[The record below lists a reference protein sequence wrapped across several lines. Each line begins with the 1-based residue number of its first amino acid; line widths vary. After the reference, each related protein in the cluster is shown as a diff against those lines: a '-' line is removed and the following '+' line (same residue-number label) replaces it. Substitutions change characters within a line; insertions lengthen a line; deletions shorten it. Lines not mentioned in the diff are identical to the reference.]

1 MNAIASRHGQKVAA
15 QPLALYDLTLDP
27 AETHDLAAQH
37 PDVVQ
42 RLSAL
47 ATPVRLALGDKLTG
61 AQGNE
66 RRTAGFVPVK

>member
-1 MNAIASRHGQKVAA
+1 
-15 QPLALYDLTLDP
+15 LALYDLTLDP
-27 AETHDLAAQH
+27 AETHDLVAEH

-61 AQGNE
+61 ASGAE
-66 RRTAGFVPVK
+66 RRPAGFVPVK

>member
-27 AETHDLAAQH
+27 AETHDLASEH
-37 PDVVQ
+37 PDIVE

-47 ATPVRLALGDKLTG
+47 AVPVRSALGDKLTG
-61 AQGNE
+61 APGTE
-66 RRTAGFVPVK
+66 RRPAGFVPAK